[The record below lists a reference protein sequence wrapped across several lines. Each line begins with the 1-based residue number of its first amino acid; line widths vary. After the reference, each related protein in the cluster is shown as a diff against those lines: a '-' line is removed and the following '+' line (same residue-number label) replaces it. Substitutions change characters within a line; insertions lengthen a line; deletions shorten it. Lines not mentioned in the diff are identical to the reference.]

1 MSHTLLG
8 DLSTC
13 LLRTRHFE
21 YYNTVTLEIR
31 FFLPPQDHVQ
41 FFPPLQFI
49 CLFSYFSKLIL
60 QRPYFLSHVVTKFP
74 IPLPLQ
80 LANDLTE
87 ISLYANIFV
96 HPALSWILKVFHW
109 NPVLINGWFWQFL
122 PAQKL
127 FKWENQFLELLNLP
141 WFWSA
146 SHFFYF
152 HLEY

>member
-8 DLSTC
+8 DLFTC

-60 QRPYFLSHVVTKFP
+60 QRPYFLSHVVTKVSNS
-74 IPLPLQ
+74 I
-80 LANDLTE
+80 A
-87 ISLYANIFV
+87 
-96 HPALSWILKVFHW
+96 
-109 NPVLINGWFWQFL
+109 
-122 PAQKL
+122 
-127 FKWENQFLELLNLP
+127 
-141 WFWSA
+141 SA
-146 SHFFYF
+146 VSQ
-152 HLEY
+152 